1 MTVELRRPKQ
11 PVYTWWTHRGAV
23 RVDAGSGLGSQ
34 PQTLEPAPEIHNP
47 ELVPDK
53 RTSRGDGPT
62 SSLKP
67 QQSIRL
73 CFRGSGWSNPA
84 ARSCTV

>member
-1 MTVELRRPKQ
+1 MRR
-11 PVYTWWTHRGAV
+11 TIAV
-23 RVDAGSGLGSQ
+23 LCAWDVGSGLGSQ

-84 ARSCTV
+84 TRSCTV

>member
-1 MTVELRRPKQ
+1 MTVELGRPKQ
-11 PVYTWWTHRGAV
+11 PLYMRWTIAV
-23 RVDAGSGLGSQ
+23 LCAWDSGSGLGSQ
-34 PQTLEPAPEIHNP
+34 PQTLEPGSEIHKP

-53 RTSRGDGPT
+53 GTSRGDGPT

-73 CFRGSGWSNPA
+73 CFRGSG
-84 ARSCTV
+84 